1 MQDVNLIA
9 EKKKLRNMAE
19 KRRELLFQSRG
30 VPGSKILAE
39 NFCNTWSPAHGSTI
53 SAFWPFRTEL
63 DVRPLINHLYGLR
76 YTIALPEIDSKNKP
90 LIFRE
95 WNPRQNLIEDN
106 YGVMCLPK
114 TAAIKTPDWLLV
126 PLLAFDKNGFRLG
139 YGGGFYDITLKAL
152 KEEKNIFA
160 IGVGFEGQ
168 MIERVPHAKHDIRL
182 DAVLTEGG
190 VFIME
195 ENI

>member
-9 EKKKLRNMAE
+9 EKKKLRNTAE

-63 DVRPLINHLYGLR
+63 DVRPLINHLYGLG
-76 YTIALPEIDSKNKP
+76 YTIALPEIDSKYKP

-114 TAAIKTPDWLLV
+114 TATIKTPDWLLV
-126 PLLAFDKNGFRLG
+126 PL
-139 YGGGFYDITLKAL
+139 
-152 KEEKNIFA
+152 
-160 IGVGFEGQ
+160 
-168 MIERVPHAKHDIRL
+168 
-182 DAVLTEGG
+182 
-190 VFIME
+190 
-195 ENI
+195 

>member
-1 MQDVNLIA
+1 MRDVNLTA
-9 EKKKLRNMAE
+9 EKKQLRNTAE
-19 KRRELLFQSRG
+19 KRRELLFQSKG
-30 VPGSKILAE
+30 VSGSRILAE

-63 DVRPLINHLYGLR
+63 DVRPLINHLYGLG

-139 YGGGFYDITLKAL
+139 YGGGFYDRTLAG
-152 KEEKNIFA
+152 IRAGGQAVTA
-160 IGVGFEGQ
+160 IGIAFDGQ
-168 MIERVPHAKHDIRL
+168 QVPSVPTGPYDMPL
-182 DAVLTEGG
+182 DGVLTPTGLRL
-190 VFIME
+190 ME
-195 ENI
+195 MR